1 MSISNLIHLQLTF
14 PPKRHASS
22 GGIIYKLMFVNRYEL
37 EKLPYLSLLYKL
49 ISTFKACK
57 SLGRGR
63 GKLERWDKC
72 KTFPAVEKWVCIS
85 VLENIRQMTWN
96 VSWNTVSTYPLEFIW
111 GTSSLTIQ
119 LVPKSDGSEPRGL
132 DLYSNLSNPFFACDC
147 SNQNWQAL

>member
-1 MSISNLIHLQLTF
+1 MSISNLIRLQLTF
-14 PPKRHASS
+14 FPKRHASS

-37 EKLPYLSLLYKL
+37 EKLLYLSLLDKL
-49 ISTFKACK
+49 ISTFKTCK
-57 SLGRGR
+57 SLGQSRE
-63 GKLERWDKC
+63 KLERWDKC
-72 KTFPAVEKWVCIS
+72 KTFPAVAKLSIS
-85 VLENIRQMTWN
+85 VLENIRQITWN